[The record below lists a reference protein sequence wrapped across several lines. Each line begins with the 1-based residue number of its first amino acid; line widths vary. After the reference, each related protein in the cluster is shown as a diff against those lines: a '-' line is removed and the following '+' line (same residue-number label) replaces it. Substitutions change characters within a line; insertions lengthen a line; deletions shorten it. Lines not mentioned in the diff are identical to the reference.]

1 MRIAVPDCTHVMR
14 CCPAN
19 DSLFHHMCSNNRY
32 RWVFAILLTLGL
44 QWPASAGVML
54 GGTRVILG
62 EKDREASI
70 PVKNTGTSPYV
81 VQTWI
86 DAGEG
91 KNKTPLL
98 VTPSLS
104 RLDPGMENILRIMR
118 VAGELPA
125 DRESVFWLN
134 VKEIP
139 ERSSDENVLQIA
151 VRSRIKLFYRPA
163 KLPGKPE
170 ESRAQLK
177 WAVSADAQGQ
187 GAVLK
192 VGNPTA
198 YNVTFTA
205 LNVNN
210 GAQSINANMV
220 PPFGEM
226 SYPLSTIKT
235 PQAVQ
240 VNFTTLNDYGGE
252 TPEEFVKVPT
262 GTEPVAVKAGPNS

>member
-1 MRIAVPDCTHVMR
+1 
-14 CCPAN
+14 
-19 DSLFHHMCSNNRY
+19 MCSNNQRF
-32 RWVFAILLTLGL
+32 RWAFAFLLMLGL
-44 QWPASAGVML
+44 HWPAGAGVML
-54 GGTRVILG
+54 GGTRVVLG

-81 VQTWI
+81 VQAWI

-98 VTPSLS
+98 VTPPLS
-104 RLDPGMENILRIMR
+104 RLDPGAENILRILR

-139 ERSSDENVLQIA
+139 EKSAEENVLQIA

-163 KLPGKPE
+163 KLVGKPE
-170 ESRAQLK
+170 ESRPQLT
-177 WAVSADAQGQ
+177 WAVSPGAQGE

-198 YNVTFTA
+198 YHVTFTA
-205 LNVNN
+205 LNVNS
-210 GAQSINANMV
+210 GQQLINADMV
-220 PPFGEM
+220 PPFGQM
-226 SYPLSTIKT
+226 AYPLTAVKA
-235 PQAVQ
+235 PQAIQ
-240 VNFTTLNDYGGE
+240 VNFTTLNDYGAE
-252 TPEEFVKVPT
+252 TLEERVQVPVGDT
-262 GTEPVAVKAGPNS
+262 PVAVKAELVPVAADAAKR

>member
-1 MRIAVPDCTHVMR
+1 MR
-14 CCPAN
+14 
-19 DSLFHHMCSNNRY
+19 SNNRF
-32 RWVFAILLTLGL
+32 RWAVALMLTLGL
-44 QWPASAGVML
+44 QWPAAAGVML

-98 VTPSLS
+98 VTPPLS

-118 VAGELPA
+118 VQGDLPA

-139 ERSSDENVLQIA
+139 EKSSEENVLQIA
-151 VRSRIKLFYRPA
+151 VRSRIKLFYRPS
-163 KLPGKPE
+163 KLAGKSH
-170 ESRAQLK
+170 ESRGQLK
-177 WAVSADAQGQ
+177 WAVSAGAEGQ

-198 YNVTFTA
+198 YHVTFTG
-205 LNVNN
+205 LNINS
-210 GAQSINANMV
+210 GQQLINADMV
-220 PPFGEM
+220 PPLGEM
-226 SYPLSTIKT
+226 SYPLTAVKA
-235 PQAVQ
+235 PQAIQ

-252 TPEEFVKVPT
+252 TPEERVQVPV
-262 GTEPVAVKAGPNS
+262 GTEPAVVKAEFVPQPAPSVPSADGDKR

>member
-1 MRIAVPDCTHVMR
+1 
-14 CCPAN
+14 
-19 DSLFHHMCSNNRY
+19 MCSNHRF
-32 RWVFAILLTLGL
+32 RWALAFLLMLGL
-44 QWPASAGVML
+44 QWPAGAGVTL

-81 VQTWI
+81 IQAWI

-91 KNKTPLL
+91 RNKTPLL
-98 VTPSLS
+98 VTPPLS
-104 RLDPGMENILRIMR
+104 RLDPGMENILRILR

-139 ERSSDENVLQIA
+139 EKSAEENVLQIA

-163 KLPGKPE
+163 KLVGRPT
-170 ESRAQLK
+170 ESRAQLT
-177 WAVSADAQGQ
+177 WAVGPDAQGR

-198 YNVTFTA
+198 YHVTFTA
-205 LNVNN
+205 LN
-210 GAQSINANMV
+210 INAGQQQINADMV

-226 SYPLSTIKT
+226 AYPLTAVKA
-235 PQAVQ
+235 PQPVQ

-252 TPEEFVKVPT
+252 TPEERVQVPE
-262 GTEPVAVKAGPNS
+262 GDKPVAVKAELVPAPEKR

>member
-1 MRIAVPDCTHVMR
+1 
-14 CCPAN
+14 
-19 DSLFHHMCSNNRY
+19 MCSNHRF
-32 RWVFAILLTLGL
+32 RWAFAILLMLGL
-44 QWPASAGVML
+44 QGLAGAGVML

-81 VQTWI
+81 VQAWI

-98 VTPSLS
+98 VTPPLS

-118 VAGELPA
+118 LAGELPA

-139 ERSSDENVLQIA
+139 ERSKEENVLQIA

-163 KLPGKPE
+163 KLPGKSE
-170 ESRAQLK
+170 ETRAQLK
-177 WAVSADAQGQ
+177 WVVSAGADGQ
-187 GAVLK
+187 GVVLK

-198 YNVTFTA
+198 YHLTFTA
-205 LNVNN
+205 LNIN
-210 GAQSINANMV
+210 GGQQLINADMV
-220 PPFGEM
+220 PPLGEV
-226 SYPLSTIKT
+226 SYPLSAVKT
-235 PQAVQ
+235 PQAIQ

-252 TPEEFVKVPT
+252 TPEEFVKVPV
-262 GTEPVAVKAGPNS
+262 GTEPVAVKAEPVPSTTDAKR

>member
-1 MRIAVPDCTHVMR
+1 MYSK
-14 CCPAN
+14 N
-19 DSLFHHMCSNNRY
+19 SF
-32 RWVFAILLTLGL
+32 RWAFGMVLMLCL
-44 QWPASAGVML
+44 QWSASAGVML

-62 EKDREASI
+62 ERDREASI

-81 VQTWI
+81 VQAWI

-98 VTPSLS
+98 VTPPLS

-118 VAGELPA
+118 VAGDLPA

-139 ERSSDENVLQIA
+139 EKSNEENVLQIA
-151 VRSRIKLFYRPA
+151 VRSRIKLFYRPS
-163 KLPGKPE
+163 KLAGKSV
-170 ESRAQLK
+170 ESRGQLK
-177 WAVSADAQGQ
+177 WAVSAGAEGQ

-198 YNVTFTA
+198 YHVTFTA
-205 LNVNN
+205 LNINN
-210 GAQSINANMV
+210 GQQSINADMV

-226 SYPLSTIKT
+226 SYPLTAVKA

-252 TPEEFVKVPT
+252 TPEERVQVPA
-262 GTEPVAVKAGPNS
+262 GAEPVAVKAELVPQPEPSADGDKR

>member
-1 MRIAVPDCTHVMR
+1 
-14 CCPAN
+14 
-19 DSLFHHMCSNNRY
+19 MCSNNRFC
-32 RWVFAILLTLGL
+32 WAFAILLMLGL
-44 QWPASAGVML
+44 QWPAGAGVSL

-81 VQTWI
+81 VQAWI

-98 VTPSLS
+98 VTPPLS

-139 ERSSDENVLQIA
+139 EKSNEENVLQIA
-151 VRSRIKLFYRPA
+151 VRSRIKLFYRPS
-163 KLPGKPE
+163 KLVGKSN
-170 ESRAQLK
+170 ESRGQLK
-177 WAVSADAQGQ
+177 WAVSAGAEGQ

-192 VGNPTA
+192 VGNPTP
-198 YNVTFTA
+198 YHVTFAA
-205 LNVNN
+205 L
-210 GAQSINANMV
+210 SINSGQQLINADMLL
-220 PPFGEM
+220 PFSETT
-226 SYPLSTIKT
+226 YPLSAVKT
-235 PQAVQ
+235 PQAIQ
-240 VNFTTLNDYGGE
+240 VNFTTINDYGGE
-252 TPEEFVKVPT
+252 TPEERVQVPA
-262 GTEPVAVKAGPNS
+262 GAEPVPVKPEPVPAPPPSAGDGKQ

>member
-1 MRIAVPDCTHVMR
+1 
-14 CCPAN
+14 
-19 DSLFHHMCSNNRY
+19 MCSHLRF
-32 RWVFAILLTLGL
+32 RRALAFLLMLCL
-44 QWPASAGVML
+44 QWPAGAGVTL

-81 VQTWI
+81 VQAWI

-98 VTPSLS
+98 VTPPLS
-104 RLDPGMENILRIMR
+104 RLDPGMENILRILR
-118 VAGELPA
+118 VGGDLPA

-139 ERSSDENVLQIA
+139 EKSAEENVLQIA

-163 KLPGKPE
+163 KLTGKQE
-170 ESRAQLK
+170 EARARLT
-177 WAVSADAQGQ
+177 WAVGSGAQGQ

-198 YNVTFTA
+198 YHVTFTA
-205 LNVNN
+205 LNVNA
-210 GAQSINANMV
+210 GQQQINADMV

-226 SYPLSTIKT
+226 AYPLTAVKA
-235 PQAVQ
+235 PQAIQ
-240 VNFTTLNDYGGE
+240 VNFTTLNDYGAE
-252 TPEEFVKVPT
+252 TPEERVQVPV
-262 GTEPVAVKAGPNS
+262 GEQPVAVKAELVPVAADAAKR

>member
-1 MRIAVPDCTHVMR
+1 MVMHNKNCFR
-14 CCPAN
+14 SAIGALLML
-19 DSLFHHMCSNNRY
+19 SLP
-32 RWVFAILLTLGL
+32 
-44 QWPASAGVML
+44 WPAGAGVTL

-81 VQTWI
+81 VQAWI

-98 VTPSLS
+98 VTPPLS

-118 VAGELPA
+118 VAGELPV

-139 ERSSDENVLQIA
+139 EKSKEENVLQIA
-151 VRSRIKLFYRPA
+151 VRSRIKLFYRPS
-163 KLPGKPE
+163 KLVGKSE
-170 ESRAQLK
+170 ESRTQLK
-177 WAVSADAQGQ
+177 WAVSAGAEGQ

-192 VGNPTA
+192 VGNPTP
-198 YNVTFTA
+198 YHLTFTA
-205 LNVNN
+205 LNINS
-210 GAQSINANMV
+210 GQQMINADMV

-226 SYPLSTIKT
+226 AYPLSAVKT

-240 VNFTTLNDYGGE
+240 VNYTTLNDYGGE
-252 TPEEFVKVPT
+252 TPEERVQVPA
-262 GTEPVAVKAGPNS
+262 GAEPVAVKAELVPPPAPAADGTKR

>member
-1 MRIAVPDCTHVMR
+1 
-14 CCPAN
+14 
-19 DSLFHHMCSNNRY
+19 MCSNHRF
-32 RWVFAILLTLGL
+32 RWAFAILLMLGL
-44 QWPASAGVML
+44 QWPAGAGVML

-98 VTPSLS
+98 VTPPLS

-139 ERSSDENVLQIA
+139 EKSNEENVLQIA
-151 VRSRIKLFYRPA
+151 VRSRIKLFYRPS
-163 KLPGKPE
+163 KLVGKSD

-177 WAVSADAQGQ
+177 WAVSA
-187 GAVLK
+187 GADGLGVVLR
-192 VGNPTA
+192 VANPTA
-198 YNVTFTA
+198 YHVTFTA
-205 LNVNN
+205 LNIN
-210 GAQSINANMV
+210 GGQQLINADMV
-220 PPFGEM
+220 PPLGETT
-226 SYPLSTIKT
+226 YPLSAVKT
-235 PQAVQ
+235 PQAIQ

-252 TPEEFVKVPT
+252 TPEERVQVPA
-262 GTEPVAVKAGPNS
+262 GAEPVAVKPELVPAPADAAKR

>member
-1 MRIAVPDCTHVMR
+1 
-14 CCPAN
+14 
-19 DSLFHHMCSNNRY
+19 MCSNNRF
-32 RWVFAILLTLGL
+32 RWAFAFLLTLGL
-44 QWPASAGVML
+44 QWPAGAGVML

-98 VTPSLS
+98 VTPPLS

-118 VAGELPA
+118 VAGDLPA

-139 ERSSDENVLQIA
+139 EKAKDENVLQIA
-151 VRSRIKLFYRPA
+151 VRSRIKLFYRPS
-163 KLPGKPE
+163 KLVGKPE
-170 ESRAQLK
+170 ESRAQLT
-177 WAVSADAQGQ
+177 WAVSAGAQGQ

-205 LNVNN
+205 LNINS
-210 GAQSINANMV
+210 GQQLINADMV

-226 SYPLSTIKT
+226 SYPLTAVKA

-252 TPEEFVKVPT
+252 TPEEFVKVP
-262 GTEPVAVKAGPNS
+262 EAAAPVAVKAELVPPPAPSADAAKR

>member
-1 MRIAVPDCTHVMR
+1 
-14 CCPAN
+14 
-19 DSLFHHMCSNNRY
+19 MCSNNRF
-32 RWVFAILLTLGL
+32 RWAFALLLTLGL
-44 QWPASAGVML
+44 QWPAVAGVML

-70 PVKNTGTSPYV
+70 PVKNTGISPYV
-81 VQTWI
+81 VQAWI

-98 VTPSLS
+98 VTPPLS
-104 RLDPGMENILRIMR
+104 RLDPGKENILRILR

-139 ERSSDENVLQIA
+139 EKSNEENVLQIA
-151 VRSRIKLFYRPA
+151 VRSRIKVFYRPS
-163 KLPGKPE
+163 KLAGRSD
-170 ESRAQLK
+170 ESRGQLK
-177 WAVSADAQGQ
+177 WAVSTGPEAQ

-192 VGNPTA
+192 IGNPTP
-198 YNVTFTA
+198 YNVTFTG
-205 LNVNN
+205 LNINS
-210 GAQSINANMV
+210 GQQSINADMV

-226 SYPLSTIKT
+226 SYPLTAVKA

-252 TPEEFVKVPT
+252 TPEERVQVPP
-262 GTEPVAVKAGPNS
+262 GAEPVAVKAELVPQPAPSAPSPDGDKR

>member
-1 MRIAVPDCTHVMR
+1 
-14 CCPAN
+14 
-19 DSLFHHMCSNNRY
+19 MCSNHRL
-32 RWVFAILLTLGL
+32 RWALALLLTLGL
-44 QWPASAGVML
+44 PWPAAAGVML

-70 PVKNTGTSPYV
+70 PVKNTGTSFYV
-81 VQTWI
+81 VQAWI

-91 KNKTPLL
+91 HNKTPLL
-98 VTPSLS
+98 VTPPLS
-104 RLDPGMENILRIMR
+104 RLDPGAENILRILR
-118 VAGELPA
+118 VPGDLPA

-139 ERSSDENVLQIA
+139 EKSKEENVLQIA

-163 KLPGKPE
+163 KLVGKPE
-170 ESRAQLK
+170 ASRAQLT
-177 WAVSADAQGQ
+177 WAVSPSPQGQ

-198 YNVTFTA
+198 YHLTFTA
-205 LNVNN
+205 LNID
-210 GAQSINANMV
+210 GGRQQINADMV

-226 SYPLSTIKT
+226 SYPLTVIAS

-240 VNFTTLNDYGGE
+240 VNFTTLNDYGAE
-252 TPEEFVKVPT
+252 TPEERVQVPE
-262 GTEPVAVKAGPNS
+262 GDRPVAVKAELVPVAADAAKR